1 MSMEGWAEDALA
13 VGRAL
18 AGNDPL
24 LVLGHSYGGFIAREL
39 AIRHPDALA
48 GLLLCNTTP
57 GQLGAGER
65 PAPQGPPTPPEF
77 VELLSRMPETDE
89 QVAAGL
95 ARMAPA
101 YVHRARPDD
110 LVRLMS
116 RTRLSAAALGRGFE
130 VLAGWSSVDRLPAV
144 AAPTLLVAGRHDPF
158 CAWPQSGGIADRV
171 DGASSSSSSTARTS
185 PGSTSRSG
193 SSTSSSIG
201 CAGID

>member
-1 MSMEGWAEDALA
+1 MILHGGLGVDLQPYRTLDPLAAHLRLIYLDHRGNGRYDRVDPATMSMEGWAEDALA

-18 AGNDPL
+18 AGDDPL
-24 LVLGHSYGGFIAREL
+24 LVLGHSYGGFIAQEL

-77 VELLSRMPETDE
+77 VELLSSMPETDE

-116 RTRLSAAALGRGFE
+116 RTRFSAAALGRGFE
-130 VLAGWSSVDRLPAV
+130 VLAG
-144 AAPTLLVAGRHDPF
+144 
-158 CAWPQSGGIADRV
+158 
-171 DGASSSSSSTARTS
+171 
-185 PGSTSRSG
+185 
-193 SSTSSSIG
+193 
-201 CAGID
+201 